1 MIGWNVYGLAE
12 EPPFNALVICRWD
25 QLVSMEPRLPKQG
38 MDGTAESITWNLVS
52 AIIGPTLRT
61 SYMLL
66 MVYSCTAAKPATSM
80 EVPVIRFRGISSAWS
95 VLARTRFKDAP
106 VLTNSFCMWT
116 SLIRAMT
123 YKGLL

>member
-52 AIIGPTLRT
+52 AIIGSAVRQCVPESEAMDTSASVATFLSSSLNPTWLYRAQKAR
-61 SYMLL
+61 LL
-66 MVYSCTAAKPATSM
+66 
-80 EVPVIRFRGISSAWS
+80 
-95 VLARTRFKDAP
+95 
-106 VLTNSFCMWT
+106 
-116 SLIRAMT
+116 
-123 YKGLL
+123 